1 MTNFLSREDY
11 HKKKSKKIYWK
22 DDCPFCKKSEQK
34 KRIIWEWKYWY
45 ILHNISPYSW
55 DHRHIMAVP
64 YQHIKYF
71 HDIEDQKYFKEL
83 KEVKKV
89 VKDFFWNQE
98 YFSFTRESMW
108 NRSVEHLHIHFLV
121 WKLQGK
127 FLRKMLE
134 LQWYPIKEE
143 KIEIKIK

>member
-1 MTNFLSREDY
+1 M
-11 HKKKSKKIYWK
+11 
-22 DDCPFCKKSEQK
+22 
-34 KRIIWEWKYWY
+34 
-45 ILHNISPYSW
+45 PYSW
-55 DHRHIMAVP
+55 DYRYTLAVP
-64 YQHIKYF
+64 YKHIKYF
-71 HDIEDQKYFKEL
+71 HDIDRSKIFQRTKRS
-83 KEVKKV
+83 KKF

-108 NRSVEHLHIHFLV
+108 NRSLEHLHIHFLV

-127 FLRKMLE
+127 FLRKILE